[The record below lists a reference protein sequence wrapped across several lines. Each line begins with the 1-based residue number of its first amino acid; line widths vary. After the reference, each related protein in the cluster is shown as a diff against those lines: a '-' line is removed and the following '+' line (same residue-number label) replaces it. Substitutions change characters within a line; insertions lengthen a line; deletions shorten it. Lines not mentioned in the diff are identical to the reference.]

1 MTASRYA
8 RHSAIPDWDQDR
20 LKVARVVVVGAGAL
34 GGEVTRLLAMAG
46 VGQLTLVDP
55 DVVDE
60 SNLSRCS
67 LFRATDIGRPKVDTV
82 AAALRDLAPD
92 TVVHPRRAPLTSG
105 AGRAELRDATLV
117 VSALDSTAARV
128 ELALRCTSV
137 GAGLLDAGTRPWGG
151 EVRHYPPDGA
161 CYACPLTPTE
171 RAFRDDPW
179 GCGQFATPA
188 EAGASGAVSSLVG
201 AWQAAH
207 ALRLLFGLEV
217 AGLTRI
223 DVVGGASAGTGPRRA
238 ADCPCHE
245 DIPAAAVTV
254 APLTVHGTVAEALA
268 LVEPGEDVMAWAAF
282 EPGGMPPPGR
292 LGTHTFLR
300 SAEPDRT
307 LAELGVAPGEILPV
321 RPAPDGAVRYIELS
335 TRSEEPGR

>member
-1 MTASRYA
+1 MTALRYA
-8 RHSAIPDWDQDR
+8 RHSPIPGWDQDR
-20 LKVARVVVVGAGAL
+20 LKIARIIVVGVGAL
-34 GGEVTRLLAMAG
+34 GGEVARLLAMAG
-46 VGQLTLVDP
+46 AGRLTLVDP

-67 LFRATDIGRPKVDTV
+67 LFRAADIGRAKVDTV

-92 TVVHPRRAPLTSG
+92 TMVDPRRAPLTGG

-117 VSALDSTAARV
+117 VSALDSIAARV
-128 ELALRCTSV
+128 ELALRCASV

-151 EVRHYPPDGA
+151 EVRHYPPGGA
-161 CYACPLTPTE
+161 CYACPLTPAE

-179 GCGQFATPA
+179 GCGQFAAPT
-188 EAGASGAVSSLVG
+188 EAGASGAVSALVG

-207 ALRLLFGLEV
+207 ALRLVFGLAV
-217 AGLTRI
+217 AELTRI
-223 DVVGGASAGTGPRRA
+223 DVVGGASAGAGHRRA

-254 APLTVHGTVAEALA
+254 APLTVHATVAKALA
-268 LVEPGEDVMAWAAF
+268 LVEPDEDVMTWAAF
-282 EPGGMPPPGR
+282 EPGGLPPPGR

-300 SAEPDRT
+300 SAEPGRT

-321 RPAPDGAVRYIELS
+321 RPAPDAAVRYIELS
-335 TRSEEPGR
+335 TRSEEPDR